1 MEPEQGTITWINK
14 KKGRIK
20 VRLQGGR
27 TVRFWLVRVR
37 MPVTNDGRVELADR
51 ETTHEACSRLRTGSH
66 MLVWLETSCSQVRVH
81 RATPKV
87 LWLEAELAAASKS
100 TVTAS

>member
-20 VRLQGGR
+20 VRLESGR

-37 MPVTNDGRVELADR
+37 MPVTSNGCVELADR
-51 ETTHEACSRLRTGSH
+51 ETTYEACSRLRTGSH
-66 MLVWLETSCSQVRVH
+66 MLVWLDASCHRPTVH

-87 LWLEAELAAASKS
+87 LWLEAEVAAASKS
-100 TVTAS
+100 TVIAS